1 MSVIE
6 VRPDHGGNDAED
18 FAASLAES
26 LHKSLIRSGYT
37 VNKEPFSRVQRAFV
51 LSTNAPLDA
60 LRWLEGVHTI
70 QRIPKGSAARHTSSA
85 TVVVRDKVKVNT
97 VDINLDE
104 VRIDRYRGHGKGGQN
119 RNKVSTAV
127 RVVHHPTG
135 IIITRESGRSQDA
148 NLESALAQL
157 KEELQAREHDKA
169 HAQLTDARSV
179 LDNGAKSFT
188 HNTQRG
194 EVVHHA
200 TGKRWSIK
208 AWNAGRVEI
217 G

>member
-6 VRPDHGGNDAED
+6 IRPDHGGDDAED
-18 FAASLAES
+18 FAASLADS
-26 LHKSLIRSGYT
+26 LHKSLVRSGYT
-37 VNKEPFSRVQRAFV
+37 VNKEPFSRVERAFV
-51 LSTNAPLDA
+51 LSTNAPLSA

-85 TVVVRDKVKVNT
+85 TVVVRDKVKVNA
-97 VDINLDE
+97 VDISLDD

-119 RNKVSTAV
+119 RNKVSTAI
-127 RVVHHPTG
+127 RVVHQPTG

-148 NLESALAQL
+148 NLESAMAQL
-157 KEELQAREHDKA
+157 REELQSREQAKA
-169 HAQLTDARSV
+169 HAVLTDSRAV
-179 LDNGAKSFT
+179 LDNGAKAFT

-208 AWNAGRVEI
+208 VWNSGRVDI